1 MNKAVRWLNK
11 RCKTILPLT
20 KIAPAGYA
28 YFSAYLFKLKREN
41 KCSVWYLATL
51 DEEQN
56 VTSVKRI
63 CTY

>member
-1 MNKAVRWLNK
+1 
-11 RCKTILPLT
+11 LPLT